1 MRTKLLCCTGICLAA
16 ALLWVAVSVGQ
27 PPADQADKK
36 LDDAPKLAVPDPL
49 VPRADLPSLT
59 VPVSP
64 VGTPVEP
71 PQTIDQ
77 LLNSLTD
84 IRAKKAELEKQ
95 EQATIKTL
103 REKLKEQKQRLAALG
118 VVLEEEAP
126 PKANEAR
133 IEIEIPPLKTPDKK

>member
-1 MRTKLLCCTGICLAA
+1 MRMRLLCCAGTCLAA

-27 PPADQADKK
+27 PPPEQADKK
-36 LDDAPKLAVPDPL
+36 PDDAFKLSVPDPL
-49 VPRADLPSLT
+49 VPRADLPPQT

-64 VGTPVEP
+64 VIARVEP

-95 EQATIKTL
+95 EQATIKAL

-126 PKANEAR
+126 PKANDAR
-133 IEIEIPPLKTPDKK
+133 IEIEIPPLKTPEKK